1 MAILR
6 FLLLLLKFISMILKI
21 AVLTSVWEVS
31 ILCFTISEAW
41 SLPLWSFILSII
53 LSPVS
58 PTWLSRQ
65 DGSVQLTS
73 YIRSCWCLE
82 LVLSFTGKH
91 ELILLPWKWF
101 LTLYAL
107 VKVYWHIFS
116 SILINW
122 NLYLFDMVTV
132 NGEFYHYY
140 LNSFHLL
147 MKSF

>member
-31 ILCFTISEAW
+31 ILCFTICEAW

-53 LSPVS
+53 LP
-58 PTWLSRQ
+58 
-65 DGSVQLTS
+65 QLTS
-73 YIRSCWCLE
+73 YIRSCWCLK

>member
-6 FLLLLLKFISMILKI
+6 LLLLLLKFISMILKI

-31 ILCFTISEAW
+31 ILCFTICEAW

-53 LSPVS
+53 LP
-58 PTWLSRQ
+58 
-65 DGSVQLTS
+65 QLTS
-73 YIRSCWCLE
+73 YIRSCWCLK
-82 LVLSFTGKH
+82 LVLSFIGKH
-91 ELILLPWKWF
+91 ELSLLPWKWF

-122 NLYLFDMVTV
+122 NLYLFDMITV

-140 LNSFHLL
+140 LNSFYLL
-147 MKSF
+147 MKSFWHRQ